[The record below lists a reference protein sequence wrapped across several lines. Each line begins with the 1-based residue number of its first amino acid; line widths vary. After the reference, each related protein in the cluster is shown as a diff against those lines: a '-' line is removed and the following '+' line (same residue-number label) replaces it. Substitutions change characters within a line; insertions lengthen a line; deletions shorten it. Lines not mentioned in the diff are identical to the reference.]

1 MQGLALI
8 AVCLLIGAGLARSER
23 LPDNFC
29 AVLNLFAVRVALPA
43 LVLKHLH
50 GMVFDASVW
59 LPLLTPWLVFALAA
73 LAAHL
78 AGRFWGLRRDTVGCL
93 TLVCGTGNTSIVG
106 IPLVQAFVGVPAVGY
121 AVVVDQ
127 SNFVVMCT
135 LGMMAA
141 SLYAGGAQDGRRMWR
156 QMLGYRP
163 LQMMVLALLL
173 RPLAFPAWLEQT
185 LSVLGGTLTPIALV
199 SVGAS
204 LRRPSDSGTVRNF
217 LIGAGIKLLLVP
229 AVVLLVWSQ
238 LPGPRE
244 LAFTTS
250 VLQAAMPPMI
260 IAGLIATEK
269 QLDPPLT
276 QMLIGIGIPLSFVT
290 TALWL
295 GVLQLG

>member
-8 AVCLLIGAGLARSER
+8 AVCLLIGAALARSER

-43 LVLKHLH
+43 LVLKHIH
-50 GMVFDASVW
+50 AIEFDATLW
-59 LPLLTPWLVFALAA
+59 LPLLTPWVVFALSAA
-73 LAAHL
+73 AAHL
-78 AGRFWGLRRDTVGCL
+78 AGRIWGLRRDTVGCL

-106 IPLVQAFVGVPAVGY
+106 IPLIQAFVGVPAVGY

-135 LGMMAA
+135 LGMIAA
-141 SLYAGGAQDGRRMWR
+141 SIYSDGQQDGRRILR
-156 QMLGYRP
+156 QMLSYRP
-163 LQMMVLALLL
+163 LQMLVLALLL
-173 RPLAFPAWLEQT
+173 RPIQFPVWLDQA
-185 LSVLGGTLTPIALV
+185 LSSVGGTLTPIALI

-204 LRRPSDSGTVRNF
+204 FHWPRDWGVVRNF
-217 LIGAGIKLLLVP
+217 LIGAAIKLMMVP
-229 AVVLLVWSQ
+229 ALVLLLWSQ
-238 LPGPRE
+238 LTGVRD

-269 QLDPPLT
+269 NLDPPLT
-276 QMLIGIGIPLSFVT
+276 QVLIGVGIPLSFLT
-290 TALWL
+290 TAIWL
-295 GVLQLG
+295 VFLR